1 MAAVSTP
8 IGGKEPPTPDP
19 ATDSALALYI
29 HWPFCVS
36 KCPYCDFN
44 SHVAD
49 EIDQA
54 GWRAAYLREIEHAAP
69 ELAGRPITSVFFGGG
84 TPSLMAPDTTAAI
97 LSKLRALWPET
108 SWDTVEIT
116 LEANPNSAEAG
127 RFKAYRQAGVN
138 RLSLGVQALDDSA
151 LHFLGRAH
159 SAAEALAA
167 LGAAQTHFER
177 VSADMIYA
185 RPDQSEAAWREEL
198 DRLMPEGLTHLSLYQ
213 LTIERGTPFF
223 ARHRRGEFALP
234 GAEAEARLY
243 EVTGEVLGAAG
254 LEAYEVS
261 NYARPGAECR
271 HNLTYW
277 RYGDF
282 AGFGPGAHGR
292 LTRPAG
298 AVATENIRNPR
309 DWIAAV
315 NNGGSGRK
323 AETPLAPDERA
334 AEMLLMGLRL
344 REGLDEARFE
354 AVAGGRFPDLIAP
367 GVLKSLI
374 DAGYLIHEGGRL
386 RATEEGRLRLNAVIE
401 ALVPDDGRV

>member
-1 MAAVSTP
+1 MAGAPSQVAGDGHRAT
-8 IGGKEPPTPDP
+8 DP
-19 ATDSALALYI
+19 AADTLAIYV

-44 SHVAD
+44 SHVA
-49 EIDQA
+49 EAIDQPA
-54 GWRAAYLREIEHAAP
+54 WRAAYLREIEDAARA
-69 ELAGRPITSVFFGGG
+69 LAGRTVTSVFFGGG
-84 TPSLMAPDTTAAI
+84 TPSLMAPDTAAAI
-97 LSKLRALWPET
+97 LEKLRSLWPDTAWE
-108 SWDTVEIT
+108 TVEIT
-116 LEANPNSAEAG
+116 LEANPNSAEAQ
-127 RFKAYRQAGVN
+127 RFAAFRAAGVN

-151 LHFLGRAH
+151 LGFLGRAH

-167 LGAAQTHFER
+167 LRTARAHFGR
-177 VSADMIYA
+177 INADMIYA
-185 RPDQSEAAWREEL
+185 RPGQSEAAWRDEL
-198 DRLMPEGLTHLSLYQ
+198 ARLMAEGLSHLSLYQ

-234 GAEAEARLY
+234 GADAEARLY

-292 LTRPAG
+292 LTGPDG
-298 AVATENIRNPR
+298 TVATENIRNPR

-315 NNGGSGRK
+315 EARASGRK
-323 AETPLAPDERA
+323 SDTPLTPDERA

-344 REGLDEARFE
+344 ARGVDEARFE
-354 AVAGGRFPDLIAP
+354 AVTGGTFADRIAP
-367 GVLKSLI
+367 GRLKRLI
-374 DAGYLIHEGGRL
+374 DAGYLTYEDGRL
-386 RATEEGRLRLNAVIE
+386 RASEAGRLRLDAVIG
-401 ALVPDDGRV
+401 ALLPDARPD